1 MYVVSA
7 DKMYAKSSRD
17 LESVCP
23 ILNCKHQRIC
33 QIAGVTDLMSPLI
46 FFCLGILIECLI
58 GAIKIMRVDFVSNFY
73 HILDLLL
80 YLFKKPIK
88 RTPAEQPTN
97 STRALFS
104 SQPVNAKKL

>member
-33 QIAGVTDLMSPLI
+33 QMAGVIDLMSPLI

-97 STRALFS
+97 STRALFV
-104 SQPVNAKKL
+104 PNP